1 MISKIMSTPQQAFV
15 ANHSANNCAPKKSS
29 ALNFNSGLKADT
41 VSFTSKVNTIDE
53 VVHRAFSKLAQN
65 RKNNGLGTYLATSD
79 KVNIFLQETK
89 LGKEAKLTLT
99 DGIFGDK
106 SYANFNISRS
116 IGKRAKIT
124 PADEDMSIKEAKSMV
139 KAYLQDLK

>member
-1 MISKIMSTPQQAFV
+1 MISKIMSTPV
-15 ANHSANNCAPKKSS
+15 AYATNFYANNCTPKKNS

-41 VSFTSKVNTIDE
+41 VSFSSKVNSIDE
-53 VVHRAFSKLAQN
+53 VVHKAFNKLAQN
-65 RKNNGLGTYLATSD
+65 RKNNGLGTYLTTSNR
-79 KVNIFLQETK
+79 VNIFLQETK

-116 IGKRAKIT
+116 IGKHAKIT
-124 PADEDMSIKEAKSMV
+124 PADGDMSVKEAKSMV
-139 KAYLQDLK
+139 VAYLQDLK